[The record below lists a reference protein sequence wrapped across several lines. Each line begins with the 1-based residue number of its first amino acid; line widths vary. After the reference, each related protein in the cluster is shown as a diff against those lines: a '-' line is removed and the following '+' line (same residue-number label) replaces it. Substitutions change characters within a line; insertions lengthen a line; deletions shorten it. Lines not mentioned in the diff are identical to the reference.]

1 MLMLEK
7 WWSWAWLLWVVLPTT
22 CGYTIAER
30 NGDDEKNNIVIE
42 ILDLAQQD
50 RLLNHNDRSE

>member
-30 NGDDEKNNIVIE
+30 NRDDEKNRRDFFGTVNKFCLQLE
-42 ILDLAQQD
+42 
-50 RLLNHNDRSE
+50 

>member
-22 CGYTIAER
+22 CGYTIAEMENVLMR
-30 NGDDEKNNIVIE
+30 
-42 ILDLAQQD
+42 
-50 RLLNHNDRSE
+50 